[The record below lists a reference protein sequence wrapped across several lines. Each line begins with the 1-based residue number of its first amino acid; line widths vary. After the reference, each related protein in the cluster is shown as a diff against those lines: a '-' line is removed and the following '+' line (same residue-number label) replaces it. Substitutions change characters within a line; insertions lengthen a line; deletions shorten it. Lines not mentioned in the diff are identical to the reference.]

1 MNYETLIVV
10 ALVLLLIIS
19 FCVHSQYNKKQQQ
32 RNVYARPVIKKK
44 RNLSPPGKGFAEYIP
59 PARKCSPEKGCH
71 TGSYVDFSTKNL

>member
-1 MNYETLIVV
+1 MNYEALIVI

-19 FCVHSQYNKKQQQ
+19 FCVHSQYNKRQQ
-32 RNVYARPVIKKK
+32 RNVYARPVIKRK

>member
-1 MNYETLIVV
+1 MNYEALIVV

-19 FCVHSQYNKKQQQ
+19 FCVHSQYNKRQQ
-32 RNVYARPVIKKK
+32 RNVYARPVIKRK

>member
-19 FCVHSQYNKKQQQ
+19 FCVHSQYNRRKQ
-32 RNVYARPVIKKK
+32 RNVYTRPVIKKQ

>member
-1 MNYETLIVV
+1 MNYEALIVV

-19 FCVHSQYNKKQQQ
+19 FCVHSQYNRRPQ
-32 RNVYARPVIKKK
+32 RNVVARPVISKQ

>member
-10 ALVLLLIIS
+10 ALLLLLIIS
-19 FCVHSQYNKKQQQ
+19 FCIHTQYNKKQQ

-71 TGSYVDFSTKNL
+71 TGSYVDFSSKNL

>member
-1 MNYETLIVV
+1 MNYEALIVV

-19 FCVHSQYNKKQQQ
+19 FCIHTQYNKRQQ

>member
-19 FCVHSQYNKKQQQ
+19 FCVHSQYNKRQQ
-32 RNVYARPVIKKK
+32 RNVYARPVIKRK

>member
-19 FCVHSQYNKKQQQ
+19 FCVHSQYNKRPQ
-32 RNVYARPVIKKK
+32 RNVYARPVIKRK

-71 TGSYVDFSTKNL
+71 TGSYVDFSKKNL

>member
-1 MNYETLIVV
+1 MNYETLVVV

-19 FCVHSQYNKKQQQ
+19 FCVHLQYNKRQQ
-32 RNVYARPVIKKK
+32 RNVYARPVIKRK